1 MPKTEIRGVPHVP
14 GWHGRCVYPTNGG
27 STLDEGA
34 GSMKRRVFLKATT
47 AAAAVAAVSTPYIRP
62 ARAQGRNDTLLTLSE
77 SGPNNLDIMGV
88 GTNRPGYEA
97 SWNTHDRLVT
107 FGSQP
112 DANGID
118 HYDYTKIEPELAESW
133 DLGDMSVTFTLRSG
147 AKFHDGTPVTAQ
159 DVKWSFDRAVTVGG
173 FPTFQM
179 RAGSLEKPEQF
190 VAVDERTFR
199 IDFLRRDKFTLSD
212 IGVPVPVVINSA
224 LAKSHASDKDPW
236 AMEWL
241 KNNEAGGGAFRVDKW
256 TPGQEVIYQRFDD
269 WKSGKLPKLQRVIWR
284 MVPSAGNRRALI
296 ERGDAD
302 ISFDLPPKDVAELAG
317 EKKLTVVGT
326 PIENALV
333 YIGMNV
339 KMAPFDNIKV
349 RQAIA
354 CAIPYQKIMDAV
366 MFGRGKPMFGGPA
379 AVTTPD
385 WPQPTPYVTDLAKAK
400 ALLAEAGHPEGF
412 ETTLSFD
419 LGFAVINE
427 PLCVLVQESLGQIG
441 VKVTLNKI
449 PGANW
454 RSEFS
459 KKTLP
464 FLANAFGGWL
474 NFPDYFFYWTYH
486 GQNAIF
492 NTMSYQ
498 NPAMDKLI
506 DAARFEPDPAKYREE
521 VEGFIKIA
529 FDEVPRI
536 PVFQPSLD
544 VAMQKHVA
552 GYRYWFHRQLDY
564 RQLAKA

>member
-1 MPKTEIRGVPHVP
+1 M
-14 GWHGRCVYPTNGG
+14 
-27 STLDEGA
+27 
-34 GSMKRRVFLKATT
+34 RRREFLKTTT
-47 AAAAVAAVSTPYIRP
+47 AATAAVMTAPYIHP

-107 FGSQP
+107 FGSKP
-112 DANGID
+112 DANGVD

-133 DLGDMSVTFTLRSG
+133 DLHDMSVTFTLRSG
-147 AKFHDGTPVTAQ
+147 AKFHDGTPVTAH

-173 FPTFQM
+173 FPSFQM

-190 VAVDERTFR
+190 VAVDDRTFR
-199 IDFLRRDKFTLSD
+199 IDFLRRDKFTLPD

-241 KNNEAGGGAFRVDKW
+241 KTNEAGGGAFRIEKW
-256 TPGQEVIYQRFDD
+256 NPGQEVIYQRFDD
-269 WKSGKLPKLQRVIWR
+269 WRSGPPPKIRRVIWR

-302 ISFDLPPKDVAELAG
+302 VSFDLPPKDVAELA
-317 EKKLTVVGT
+317 EAKKLSVIGT
-326 PIENALV
+326 PIENAII

-339 KMAPFDNIKV
+339 KMAPFDNVKV
-349 RQAIA
+349 RQAVA
-354 CAIPYQKIMDAV
+354 YAIPYQKIMDVV

-379 AVTTPD
+379 AVKTPA
-385 WPQPTPYVTDLAKAK
+385 WPQPTPYVTNLARAK
-400 ALLAEAGHPEGF
+400 ALLAEAGHPDGF

-427 PLCVLVQESLGQIG
+427 PLCILVQESLSQIG
-441 VKVTLNKI
+441 IKVTLNKI

-498 NPAMDKLI
+498 NPVMDNLI
-506 DAARFEPDPAKYREE
+506 DAARFEADPEKYREE

-544 VAMQKHVA
+544 IAMQQNIS

-564 RQLAKA
+564 RPLSKT